1 MAATAGKKLRIA
13 LATALAGPFTNFVAG
28 VKTASLKLNGA
39 IIDVTTL
46 TDTDLVK
53 IMGMRDSQLTFSGN
67 FELDTNGQKLARDAQ
82 ANDTQLWAK
91 FMPDG
96 GTTANINTVVE
107 VKVSDYTISGDATGE
122 VSVSVTLEGT
132 GARTTS

>member
-13 LATALAGPFTNFVAG
+13 LATALGGPFTNFVAG
-28 VKTASLKLNGA
+28 VKTASLKMSGA
-39 IIDVTTL
+39 IVDVTTL

-67 FELDTNGQKLARDAQ
+67 FELDTTGQKLARDAQ
-82 ANDTQLWAK
+82 ANDTQIWAK

-107 VKVSDYTISGDATGE
+107 VKVSDYTVSGDATGE